1 MLRGYGFACIFVL
14 VGFCLVC
21 FYHRG
26 KGLTADLTPAEDP
39 HQVAAEMA
47 HLAPHGVPGNPTIVR
62 TASTANLDHSNS
74 KATLNYNTSHG
85 NLDIPT
91 MGGGNI
97 IWLFEKWIYW
107 FCVCLNLKK
116 KSIGAAQPTNPFL
129 PAGNVNQHHHT
140 SSPFG
145 YVAEA
150 EEYSG
155 ISMNPTQS
163 GSVNYSSGSGYSS
176 TTQYNNSQ
184 Y

>member
-1 MLRGYGFACIFVL
+1 VLRGYGFACIFVL

-74 KATLNYNTSHG
+74 KATLNYNTSHD

-91 MGGGNI
+91 LGGKLKFMAFY
-97 IWLFEKWIYW
+97 LF
-107 FCVCLNLKK
+107 L
-116 KSIGAAQPTNPFL
+116 
-129 PAGNVNQHHHT
+129 
-140 SSPFG
+140 
-145 YVAEA
+145 
-150 EEYSG
+150 
-155 ISMNPTQS
+155 
-163 GSVNYSSGSGYSS
+163 
-176 TTQYNNSQ
+176 
-184 Y
+184 